1 MADWL
6 RNQHQGNEEVM
17 PAVRHLAA
25 LPPTYP
31 VALALAFVAAG
42 ASARAT
48 GSGGGSAA
56 RWRTTAL
63 ISSFSW

>member
-31 VALALAFVAAG
+31 VAFALA
-42 ASARAT
+42 ASATQASASWRAWPT
-48 GSGGGSAA
+48 LFPLPQTTPSA
-56 RWRTTAL
+56 
-63 ISSFSW
+63 